1 MKELLE
7 GLRGP
12 ALGLVIMILVL
23 AGMIVTAAFA
33 ALVAQ
38 MSLLLRLRPR
48 ENQQTGSGAIR
59 SPQSAA
65 SLASNS
71 PKVSVIEPK
80 TEEIIDAV
88 WWQEVR

>member
-12 ALGLVIMILVL
+12 ALGLVIMFLAV
-23 AGMIVTAAFA
+23 AGMLVTAAFA

-48 ENQQTGSGAIR
+48 ENKQTGSGAARSSQSASSQVNR
-59 SPQSAA
+59 SP
-65 SLASNS
+65 
-71 PKVSVIEPK
+71 KISVEEPK
-80 TEEIIDAV
+80 TEEIVDAV
-88 WWQEVR
+88 WWQEMR